1 MPATV
6 IYKQGFP
13 SLSQPVETSASIGS
27 DGLVTGSAVFLVAR
41 PLRPRLFNRGP
52 DDIGSPISPGL
63 FSGLTGV
70 ALQGLFIETRNLEKR
85 NGLTYLRLGVVGA
98 LNPPIVELKRDTS
111 PRGFS
116 KSESIVPFIING
128 TPITENIIFSFDYQA
143 ETYTASTVLAK
154 GQTFSLT
161 VPEPRAVNTWNIS
174 GTGFISRRGESGRY
188 DSPPLTSGRIA
199 ARPRVLTTESS
210 EERAGIIR
218 LTKTSNLFTSNAQE
232 IPRYAW
238 RGLWRRCRQAAALRD
253 QGQRPRPQLRPVLP
267 AARLMA
273 TMPDTPS
280 TALLTAASASAGS
293 ASLTSAKTEC
303 RCNTAFSPSALR
315 I

>member
-13 SLSQPVETSASIGS
+13 SLGQPLETSASIGA
-27 DGLVTGSAVFLVAR
+27 DGLVTGSAVFLVA
-41 PLRPRLFNRGP
+41 PAAPATTLLSTAVLT
-52 DDIGSPISPGL
+52 IGTPISTSL
-63 FSGLTGV
+63 FSGLRDV
-70 ALQGLFIETRNLEKR
+70 VLQGLFIETRNLEKR

-116 KSESIVPFIING
+116 KSESVVTVFSSQGN
-128 TPITENIIFSFDYQA
+128 TTENIIFSFDYQA
-143 ETYTASTVLAK
+143 ETYSASTVLAK

-174 GTGFISRRGESGRY
+174 GAGFISRRGESGRY
-188 DSPPLTSGRIA
+188 DSPPVISGRII

-218 LTKTSNLFTSNAQE
+218 ITKTSQVVYE
-232 IPRYAW
+232 
-238 RGLWRRCRQAAALRD
+238 
-253 QGQRPRPQLRPVLP
+253 
-267 AARLMA
+267 
-273 TMPDTPS
+273 
-280 TALLTAASASAGS
+280 
-293 ASLTSAKTEC
+293 
-303 RCNTAFSPSALR
+303 
-315 I
+315 

>member
-27 DGLVTGSAVFLVAR
+27 DGLVTGSAVFLVA
-41 PLRPRLFNRGP
+41 NASSTAGQT
-52 DDIGSPISPGL
+52 IGSRISPGL

-98 LNPPIVELKRDTS
+98 LNPPIVELKRDVS

-116 KSESIVPFIING
+116 KSAAVGSVNV
-128 TPITENIIFSFDYQA
+128 IFSFDYQA
-143 ETYTASTVLAK
+143 ESYSASTVLTT

-188 DSPPLTSGRIA
+188 DSPPVTSGRII

-218 LTKTSNLFTSNAQE
+218 ITKTSQFVYE
-232 IPRYAW
+232 
-238 RGLWRRCRQAAALRD
+238 
-253 QGQRPRPQLRPVLP
+253 
-267 AARLMA
+267 
-273 TMPDTPS
+273 
-280 TALLTAASASAGS
+280 
-293 ASLTSAKTEC
+293 
-303 RCNTAFSPSALR
+303 
-315 I
+315 

>member
-13 SLSQPVETSASIGS
+13 SLGQPLETSASIGA
-27 DGLVTGSAVFLVAR
+27 DGLVTGSAVFLVA
-41 PLRPRLFNRGP
+41 PAAPATTLLSTASLT
-52 DDIGSPISPGL
+52 IGRPISTSL
-63 FSGLTGV
+63 FSGLRDV
-70 ALQGLFIETRNLEKR
+70 VLQGLFIETRNLEKR

-116 KSESIVPFIING
+116 KSESFVAFIING

-174 GTGFISRRGESGRY
+174 GAGFISRRGESGRY
-188 DSPPLTSGRIA
+188 DSPPVISGRII

-218 LTKTSNLFTSNAQE
+218 ITKTSQFVYE
-232 IPRYAW
+232 
-238 RGLWRRCRQAAALRD
+238 
-253 QGQRPRPQLRPVLP
+253 
-267 AARLMA
+267 
-273 TMPDTPS
+273 
-280 TALLTAASASAGS
+280 
-293 ASLTSAKTEC
+293 
-303 RCNTAFSPSALR
+303 
-315 I
+315 